1 MACYAKVGITGRLA
15 REPKQSTVN
24 STTVINF
31 GVAVYT
37 TKKENDKYVADFY
50 NVNYWGKAAENVLS
64 KLKKGTPV
72 QVYGDL
78 TMDEYVDKS
87 GNKAKN
93 PSIRANEV
101 IVLDVVFGNNAAQKE
116 DNKQPEGL
124 PF

>member
-1 MACYAKVGITGRLA
+1 MACYAKVAITGRLA

-37 TKKENDKYVADFY
+37 TKKEGDKYIADFY
-50 NVNYWGKAAENVLS
+50 NVNYWGKAAENIIPR
-64 KLKKGTPV
+64 LKKGSPV

-78 TMDEYVDKS
+78 TLDDYVDKS
-87 GNKAKN
+87 GNKQKSL
-93 PSIRANEV
+93 SIRASEV
-101 IVLDVVFGNNAAQKE
+101 IALDAVFKNAPAKE
-116 DNKQPEGL
+116 ESTEQEGV